1 MPEFQNKEEYEKWK
15 KEREKRLIEL
25 PAEIEKPSLSAGK
38 LETLIT
44 NALKKAKG
52 IKPIIWLYCCIG
64 ISGILLLIYK
74 PALFIAGLLVM
85 SIVAFFVWA
94 NVKNTKFISSLNS
107 ATRFTVGKYLFGLSN
122 NESVDNAEVY
132 INGTHFIFVKTAII
146 TKELGRIARNSINK
160 IDICDKSQIAH
171 SALNPAGFLVGGTI
185 GALSATTGKKVKHEE
200 FAVLIDWTSEKG
212 LQTSTVFQF
221 EGKNSVKNANTVANN
236 LKKYVKE
243 RALSLG
249 ENERKCPYCAEIIK
263 AEAKVCRFCN
273 KEI

>member
-1 MPEFQNKEEYEKWK
+1 MAEFKNKEEYEQWK
-15 KEREKRLIEL
+15 KEREKSLIEM
-25 PAEIEKPSLSAGK
+25 PAEIKKPSLSTDK
-38 LETLIT
+38 SETLIT
-44 NALKKAKG
+44 NTLKKSKG

-64 ISGILLLIYK
+64 IGGILLLIYK
-74 PALFIAGLLVM
+74 PALFIVGLLVV
-85 SIVAFFVWA
+85 SIVSFFVWI
-94 NVKNTKFISSLNS
+94 NMKNTKFISSLNS
-107 ATRFTVGKYLFGLSN
+107 SARFTVGKYLFGLSN
-122 NESVDNAEVY
+122 NEPVDNAEVY
-132 INGTHFIFVKTAII
+132 INDTHFIFVETGII
-146 TKELGRIARNSINK
+146 TKELGRIVRNSINK

-171 SALNPAGFLVGGTI
+171 SALNPAGFLVGGTV
-185 GALSATTGKKVKHEE
+185 GALSATTGKKIKHEE

-249 ENERKCPYCAEIIK
+249 ENERKCPYCAETIK